1 MIAKN
6 NRQSWRN
13 KMGFLNHAKT
23 ALTGEVRC
31 DWCGKLYKNCDGE
44 GIFGATGGVIGTA
57 IHTVKKNYCSKAC
70 KLAAQESKA
79 EKKADFEERKAR
91 GELTEFEKLKDEAT
105 RPIEEMKEE
114 MKKPFVEMKEE
125 TKKQFSEAGQQMKDA
140 VAQPM
145 NDVKKELKNAFGMAF
160 GGMFGKK

>member
-1 MIAKN
+1 MIESDIKHLPE
-6 NRQSWRN
+6 QGEE
-13 KMGFLNHAKT
+13 MGFLNHAKT

-44 GIFGATGGVIGTA
+44 GIFGATGGLVGTA

-70 KLAAQESKA
+70 KLAAAEAKA
-79 EKKADFEERKAR
+79 EKKADFEERKAK

-105 RPIEEMKEE
+105 RPIE
-114 MKKPFVEMKEE
+114 EMKEE

-145 NDVKKELKNAFGMAF
+145 SDVKNQMKNAFGAAF

>member
-1 MIAKN
+1 
-6 NRQSWRN
+6 
-13 KMGFLNHAKT
+13 MGFLNHAKT

-79 EKKADFEERKAR
+79 EKKADFEERKAK
-91 GELTEFEKLKDEAT
+91 GELTEMEKYKDGVAQQFA
-105 RPIEEMKEE
+105 EMKDNIAQ
-114 MKKPFVEMKEE
+114 PFVDMKEE
-125 TKKQFSEAGQQMKDA
+125 TKKQFSEAGQQMKDELA
-140 VAQPM
+140 KPM

>member
-1 MIAKN
+1 
-6 NRQSWRN
+6 
-13 KMGFLNHAKT
+13 MGFLNHAKT

-79 EKKADFEERKAR
+79 EKK
-91 GELTEFEKLKDEAT
+91 
-105 RPIEEMKEE
+105 EE

-125 TKKQFSEAGQQMKDA
+125 TKKQFSEAGQQMKDELA
-140 VAQPM
+140 KPM